1 MNTKMDMTNG
11 PFLKKIIIFVIPL
24 ALSSILQLLF
34 NAADVIVVG
43 QFVGSTSL
51 AAVGSTTSLINLIV
65 NLFVGISVGGSVV
78 LGRYIGKNNDK
89 ACAKTVKTS
98 MITSLIFGIALVIIG
113 EALARPMLELMSTPD
128 DVIDLS
134 TLYLRIYFLGMP
146 GFMIYN
152 FGAACLRAIG
162 DTKRPLYYLTIAGVI
177 NVIFNLVFV
186 IIFHLDVAGVAIATI
201 MSQYVSALLILWML
215 NKQEGFLHFNFKE
228 IEFHKDIFF
237 EIIKIGLPAGIQ
249 SVIFNIS
256 NVLIQSSVNSF
267 GSTVMAGNTAA
278 SNIEGF
284 VYVAMNSVYQAC
296 LSFTSANVGANKYDN
311 VRKVL
316 RTCLLTVTVVGLVT
330 GLGGYLAGPY
340 LLRIYNRDPDVIK
353 YGLNRL
359 GLVCAPYFLCGL
371 MDTMV
376 GALRGNGYSITPMIV
391 SLTGACLFRIIW
403 ILTIFNTYHTQ
414 FSLYISYPISWT
426 LTFIA
431 HLITYFIIQRKFPK
445 NTKGTIS

>member
-1 MNTKMDMTNG
+1 MDMTNG

-78 LGRYIGKNNDK
+78 LGRYIGKNNDE

-98 MITSLIFGIALVIIG
+98 MFTSLIFGIALVIIG
-113 EALARPMLELMSTPD
+113 ETLARPMLELMSTPN

-162 DTKRPLYYLTIAGVI
+162 DTKRPLYFLTVAGVI

-215 NKQEGFLHFNFKE
+215 NKQEGFLHFSFKE

-340 LLRIYNRDPDVIK
+340 LLRIYNTDPDVIK

-359 GLVCAPYFLCGL
+359 AIVCAPYFLCGL

-391 SLTGACLFRIIW
+391 SLTGACLFRIVW

-431 HLITYFIIQRKFPK
+431 HLITYFIIQRRFPK
-445 NTKGTIS
+445 YTKGTIS